1 VERPGRRLAGHKPC
15 AWAIRAVAPE
25 EHGMIQSSQARL
37 MTGGDLARD
46 IAGRTAKQ
54 AKRFAEQTGNR
65 PCLATVL
72 VGDDPASATYVRMK
86 RDRCEKAGI
95 ISRHVPLPTA
105 TTTAALVDTITA
117 LSEDPAIHGILL
129 QHPVPAHID
138 ERAAF
143 EAIAPAKD
151 VDGVTL
157 GSFAS
162 MAFGRPGLASCTPAG
177 ILRLLDSYGVEIAG
191 RHAVVIGRGPI
202 LGKPVAMLLLARDAT
217 VTMCHSRTAEL
228 PSIVNTADIVIAAIG
243 KPQFVRGDWI
253 KPGAVVVD
261 AGYNAGNVGD
271 VAFDEAVGRANL
283 LTPVPGGVG
292 PTTIAVLLEQTVE
305 AAFRQSAR

>member
-1 VERPGRRLAGHKPC
+1 VT
-15 AWAIRAVAPE
+15 PE
-25 EHGMIQSSQARL
+25 EHALTLISQARL
-37 MTGGDLARD
+37 MTGTELARD
-46 IAGRTAKQ
+46 IAGRTAKR
-54 AKRFAEQTGNR
+54 AKHFAEQTGHR

-86 RDRCEKAGI
+86 RDRCAKAGI
-95 ISRHVPLPTA
+95 ISRHVPLPA
-105 TTTAALVDTITA
+105 STTTATLVATITA

-129 QHPVPAHID
+129 QHPVPAQID

-143 EAIAPAKD
+143 EAIAPEKD

-162 MAFGRPGLASCTPAG
+162 MAFNRPGLAACTPAG
-177 ILRLLDSYGVEIAG
+177 ILRLLDVYGVDPAG

-217 VTMCHSRTAEL
+217 VTMCHSKTVDL
-228 PSIVNTADIVIAAIG
+228 PSIVRTADIVIAAVG
-243 KPQFVRGDWI
+243 KPGFVRGDWL
-253 KPGAVVVD
+253 KSGAIVVD
-261 AGYNAGNVGD
+261 AGYNEGNVGD
-271 VAFDEAVGRANL
+271 VAFDEALGRADL